1 MTLRRS
7 MHEVG
12 VAGHRE
18 VRKYTKSRMSVVNV
32 MKPQSA
38 VYPLVL
44 AAAALLSACT
54 RSEGQNIQVSQDP
67 PMPVGVTRLFV
78 GPITRS
84 VILPAQVIAL
94 QQATLYAKVS
104 GYLKSIAVDKGDKV
118 AAGSV
123 LARIEI
129 PELVASEAK
138 QQAELKVAEA
148 DYSRMRESLQKAPDL
163 VVPEMVDHARGRFE
177 VARASL
183 DQSETLLHYATITAP
198 FSGIITQRNVDP
210 GALIQAS
217 SAIVGLMDFSKVRL
231 QVSVPEVE
239 ASRVA
244 VGEPV
249 LVSTDNLPGMH
260 FDGKVTRFTY
270 ALDAAS
276 RTMLAEV
283 ILDNPDLALRP
294 GMLVTARIGIEH
306 KDSALLMPVD
316 SLVMEKANA
325 FAYTVEGSKAA
336 KHPIKVG
343 FNDGQNVEVLE
354 GLDTR
359 DKVIAAGKLK
369 LSNGQAVQVAAA
381 Q

>member
-1 MTLRRS
+1 
-7 MHEVG
+7 
-12 VAGHRE
+12 
-18 VRKYTKSRMSVVNV
+18 
-32 MKPQSA
+32 MKLQFALGPLLIAA
-38 VYPLVL
+38 V
-44 AAAALLSACT
+44 ALLSACD
-54 RSEGQNIQVSQDP
+54 RPEGQSIQTPPDP
-67 PMPVGVTRLFV
+67 PMEVRMTHLSV

-84 VILPAQVIAL
+84 IILPAQVVAL

-104 GYLKSIAVDKGDKV
+104 GYLKTITVDKGDKV
-118 AAGSV
+118 AAGAV

-129 PELVASEAK
+129 PELVASRVK
-138 QQAELKVAEA
+138 QEAELEVAHA
-148 DYSRMRESLQKAPDL
+148 DYSRLQESLQKAPDL
-163 VVPEMVDHARGRFE
+163 VVPEMVDQARGRFE

-183 DQSETLLHYATITAP
+183 DQSKTLLRYATITAP

-217 SAIVGLMDFSKVRL
+217 SPIVGLMDFSKVRL

-244 VGEPV
+244 VGQPV
-249 LVSTDNLPGMH
+249 LVTTDNLPGTH
-260 FDGKVTRFTY
+260 FDGTVTRFNY

-283 ILDNPDLALRP
+283 MLDNPDLALRP

-306 KDSALLMPVD
+306 KERALLMPVD

-325 FAYTVEGSKAA
+325 FAYTVAGGKAE
-336 KHPIKVG
+336 KHPIKIG

-354 GLDTR
+354 GLGTR
-359 DKVIAAGKLK
+359 DEVIAAGKLK
-369 LSNGQAVQVAAA
+369 LSNGQAVQVGAA

>member
-1 MTLRRS
+1 
-7 MHEVG
+7 
-12 VAGHRE
+12 
-18 VRKYTKSRMSVVNV
+18 VNA
-32 MKPQSA
+32 MKQSA
-38 VYPLVL
+38 LDAIVIATL
-44 AAAALLSACT
+44 ALLSACNS
-54 RSEGQNIQVSQDP
+54 SEGQSIQTAADP
-67 PMPVGVTRLFV
+67 PTQVRMVNLSV

-84 VILPAQVIAL
+84 VILPGQVIAL

-118 AAGSV
+118 AAGAV

-129 PELVASEAK
+129 PELVASRAK
-138 QQAELKVAEA
+138 QQAELEVAQS

-163 VVPEMVDHARGRFE
+163 VVPEMVDQARGRFE

-183 DQSETLLHYATITAP
+183 DQSETLLRYATITAP
-198 FSGIITQRNVDP
+198 FSGIITQRSVDP
-210 GALIQAS
+210 GALIQANS
-217 SAIVGLMDFSKVRL
+217 PIVGLMDFSKVRL
-231 QVSVPEVE
+231 QVSVPEIE

-244 VGEPV
+244 VGQPV
-249 LVSTDNLPGMH
+249 LVTTDNLPGTH

-283 ILDNPDLALRP
+283 MLDNPDLTLRP

-306 KDSALLMPVD
+306 KESALLMPVD

-325 FAYTVEGSKAA
+325 FAYTVDGGKAA
-336 KHPIKVG
+336 KHPLKVG

-354 GLDTR
+354 GLNASDA
-359 DKVIAAGKLK
+359 VILAGRIK
-369 LSNGQAVQVAAA
+369 LSNGQPVQAAA